1 MGDFKLS
8 AQLQGHE
15 DDVRSVAF
23 PDPSFALSASRDA
36 TVRVWKLLS
45 NSPPTYDCTLAS
57 HGTAFV
63 NSVAYVPP
71 SQNYSDGLIVAGGKD
86 TIIEV
91 RQPSKAPQDN
101 AEALLLGHQSN
112 VCALDVSE
120 DGRTIVSG
128 SWDTEARIWQ
138 IGNWEA
144 STVLRGHTASVWAVL
159 AYDRKI
165 VITGCADKQIRFF
178 TTDGKLLR
186 SIPGGPDVVRALCRL
201 PKDHPSGAQ
210 FASAGNDGVIR
221 LWTIEGQQVAELHGH
236 ENFIYSL
243 AVLPTGELVS
253 SSEDRTVRI
262 WKGDQCVQTI
272 THPAISVWSVAVC
285 QQNGD
290 IVSGASDR
298 IVRIFSRAQD
308 RQADANA
315 IKEFEDAVKGSAI
328 PQQQVGNI
336 NKEQLPGPEFLTSKS
351 GTKEGQVQMIREANG
366 NVSAYQWS
374 TAASQWLNVGTVVD
388 AVGSSG
394 KKISYNGKD
403 YDYVFDVD
411 IEDGKPPLK
420 LPYNLSQNPYE
431 TARKFIED
439 NKLPIS
445 YLDQVTNFIVT
456 NTQGA
461 TLGQSSG
468 PTQAPASDPWG
479 TESRYRPGEVGAA
492 APQNV
497 PAASKPKVLPQTSYL
512 KIDTAN
518 LAVIEKKIK
527 EVNQQLLDE
536 GLKDISLN
544 PSDISAL
551 SATCRQLQQAS
562 SAKSTSTAGIDVAV
576 KIATT
581 WPVDKR
587 LPGLDLL
594 RLLAAASATTAT
606 HTSSG
611 DTTIVHLLRDAGTFA
626 PDSPANNVMLGV
638 RVFAN
643 MFNTEEGRTIM
654 DGTFEVIHPLIQPF
668 IRSHLSNRNLI
679 VAITTLYI
687 NFAVLLT
694 SPSHNADRALT
705 LLDDLTNLI
714 NTVEEPEALYRAL
727 VGAGTLLA
735 LGEDFRAAAQEVFD
749 FEKALARAEQVS
761 KEERVKSVVTE
772 MRDELASVAA
782 AAAAA

>member
-23 PDPSFALSASRDA
+23 PDPSFVLSASRDA

-45 NSPPTYDCTLAS
+45 SSPPTYDCTLAS

-71 SQNYSDGLIVAGGKD
+71 SSAYPDGLVVAGGKD

-91 RQPSKAPQDN
+91 RQPTRAPQDN

-138 IGNWEA
+138 VGNWEA

-178 TTDGKLLR
+178 TTDGKLMR

-201 PKDHPSGAQ
+201 PTDHPSGAQ

-221 LWTIEGQQVAELHGH
+221 LWTLEGQQVAELHGH

-243 AVLPTGELVS
+243 AVLPSGELVS

-262 WKGDQCVQTI
+262 WKGNQCVQTI

-298 IVRIFSRAQD
+298 AVRVFSRVQD
-308 RQADANA
+308 RQADLGT
-315 IKEFEDAVKGSAI
+315 IKEFEEAVKGSAI

-388 AVGSSG
+388 AAGSSG
-394 KKISYNGKD
+394 KKITYNGKD
-403 YDYVFDVD
+403 FDYVFDVD

-439 NKLPIS
+439 NELPIS

-468 PTQAPASDPWG
+468 SAQPPGSDPWG
-479 TESRYRPGEVGAA
+479 TESRYRPGEVDSA
-492 APQNV
+492 APQGV

-512 KIDTAN
+512 KIDSAN
-518 LAVIEKKIK
+518 LAIIEKKIK
-527 EVNQQLLDE
+527 ELNQQFLDQ
-536 GLKDISLN
+536 GAKDLSLN
-544 PSDISAL
+544 PSDIQAL
-551 SATCRQLQQAS
+551 SATY
-562 SAKSTSTAGIDVAV
+562 AGV
-576 KIATT
+576 
-581 WPVDKR
+581 
-587 LPGLDLL
+587 
-594 RLLAAASATTAT
+594 
-606 HTSSG
+606 
-611 DTTIVHLLRDAGTFA
+611 FA
-626 PDSPANNVMLGV
+626 PDSPPNNVMLGV

-643 MFNTEEGRTIM
+643 LFNTEEGRTIM
-654 DGTFEVIHPLIQPF
+654 DGTFEVLHPLIQPF
-668 IRSHLSNRNLI
+668 IRTHLKNRNLI

-705 LLDDLTNLI
+705 LLDDLTNII

-749 FEKALARAEQVS
+749 FEKALVRAEQVG
-761 KEERVKSVVTE
+761 KEERIKAVVTE
-772 MRDELASVAA
+772 MRDELASVSAA
-782 AAAAA
+782 T

>member
-23 PDPSFALSASRDA
+23 PDPSFVLSASRDA

-45 NSPPTYDCTLAS
+45 SSPPTYDCTLAS

-71 SQNYSDGLIVAGGKD
+71 SSAYPDGLVVAGGKD

-91 RQPSKAPQDN
+91 RQPTRAPQDN

-138 IGNWEA
+138 VGNWEA

-178 TTDGKLLR
+178 TTDGKLMR
-186 SIPGGPDVVRALCRL
+186 SVPGGPDVVRALCRL
-201 PKDHPSGAQ
+201 PTDHPSGAQ

-221 LWTIEGQQVAELHGH
+221 LWTLEGQQVAELHGH

-243 AVLPTGELVS
+243 AVLPSGELVS

-272 THPAISVWSVAVC
+272 THPAISVWSVSVC

-298 IVRIFSRAQD
+298 AVRVFSRVQD
-308 RQADANA
+308 RQADLST
-315 IKEFEDAVKGSAI
+315 IKEFEEAVKGSAI

-388 AVGSSG
+388 AAGSSG
-394 KKISYNGKD
+394 KKITYNGKD

-439 NKLPIS
+439 NELPIS

-468 PTQAPASDPWG
+468 SAQPPGSDPWG
-479 TESRYRPGEVGAA
+479 TESRYRPGEVDSA
-492 APQNV
+492 APQGV

-512 KIDTAN
+512 KIDSAN
-518 LAVIEKKIK
+518 LAIIEKKIK
-527 EVNQQLLDE
+527 ELNQQFLDQ
-536 GLKDISLN
+536 GAKDLSLN
-544 PSDISAL
+544 PSDIQAL
-551 SATCRQLQQAS
+551 SATCRQLQQTAGQT
-562 SAKSTSTAGIDVAV
+562 ASTAGIDVAV
-576 KIATT
+576 KISTT
-581 WPVDKR
+581 WPADKR

-594 RLLAAASATTAT
+594 RLLAARSATTAT

-611 DTTIVHLLRDAGTFA
+611 DTTIVHLLRDAGVFA
-626 PDSPANNVMLGV
+626 PDSPPNNVMLGV

-643 MFNTEEGRTIM
+643 LFNTEEGRTIM
-654 DGTFEVIHPLIQPF
+654 DGTFEVLHPLIQPF
-668 IRSHLSNRNLI
+668 IRTHLKNRNLI

-705 LLDDLTNLI
+705 LLDDLTNII

-749 FEKALARAEQVS
+749 FEKALVRAEQVG
-761 KEERVKSVVTE
+761 KEERIKAVVTE
-772 MRDELASVAA
+772 MRDELASVSAA
-782 AAAAA
+782 T

>member
-1 MGDFKLS
+1 M
-8 AQLQGHE
+8 
-15 DDVRSVAF
+15 
-23 PDPSFALSASRDA
+23 
-36 TVRVWKLLS
+36 
-45 NSPPTYDCTLAS
+45 
-57 HGTAFV
+57 
-63 NSVAYVPP
+63 
-71 SQNYSDGLIVAGGKD
+71 
-86 TIIEV
+86 
-91 RQPSKAPQDN
+91 
-101 AEALLLGHQSN
+101 
-112 VCALDVSE
+112 
-120 DGRTIVSG
+120 
-128 SWDTEARIWQ
+128 
-138 IGNWEA
+138 
-144 STVLRGHTASVWAVL
+144 
-159 AYDRKI
+159 
-165 VITGCADKQIRFF
+165 
-178 TTDGKLLR
+178 
-186 SIPGGPDVVRALCRL
+186 
-201 PKDHPSGAQ
+201 
-210 FASAGNDGVIR
+210 
-221 LWTIEGQQVAELHGH
+221 
-236 ENFIYSL
+236 
-243 AVLPTGELVS
+243 
-253 SSEDRTVRI
+253 RI

-285 QQNGD
+285 SQNGD
-290 IVSGASDR
+290 IVTGASDR
-298 IVRIFSRAQD
+298 AVRVFSRSQD
-308 RQADANA
+308 RQAEPSTV
-315 IKEFEDAVKGSAI
+315 KEFEEAVKGSAI

-388 AVGSSG
+388 AAGSSG
-394 KKISYNGKD
+394 KKITYNGKD

-420 LPYNLSQNPYE
+420 LPYNLSSNPYE

-468 PTQAPASDPWG
+468 GAPAPGTDPWG
-479 TESRYRPGEVGAA
+479 TESRYRPGEVDAA

-497 PAASKPKVLPQTSYL
+497 PAASKPKLLPQTSYL
-512 KIDTAN
+512 TIVTAN
-518 LAVIEKKIK
+518 LAVMEKKIK
-527 EVNQQLLDE
+527 ELNQQFLDE
-536 GLKDISLN
+536 GAKELSLN
-544 PSDISAL
+544 PSDLQTL
-551 SATCRQLQQAS
+551 SATCRQLQQTSGKSAS
-562 SAKSTSTAGIDVAV
+562 PAGIDLAV
-576 KIATT
+576 KMATT

-594 RLLAAASATTAT
+594 RLLAAASPTTAT

-611 DTTIVHLLRDAGTFA
+611 DTTIVHLLKDAGVFA
-626 PDSPANNVMLGV
+626 PDAPPNNVMLGV

-643 MFNTEEGRTIM
+643 LFNTEEGRTIM
-654 DGTFEVIHPLIQPF
+654 DGTFEVLHPLIQPF
-668 IRSHLSNRNLI
+668 IRSHISNRNLI

-705 LLDDLTNLI
+705 LLDDLTNII

-749 FEKALARAEQVS
+749 FEKALVRGEQVG
-761 KEERVKSVVTE
+761 KEERIKTVVTE
-772 MRDELASVAA
+772 MRDELASVTTTA
-782 AAAAA
+782 

>member
-8 AQLQGHE
+8 AQLPGHE

-23 PDPSFALSASRDA
+23 PDPSFVLSASRDA

-45 NSPPTYDCTLAS
+45 NTPPTYDCTLAS

-71 SQNYSDGLIVAGGKD
+71 SSSYPDGLIVAGGKD

-91 RQPSKAPQDN
+91 RQPSKAPEEN

-112 VCALDVSE
+112 VCALDVAE

-138 IGNWEA
+138 VGNWEA

-186 SIPGGPDVVRALCRL
+186 SIQGGPDVVRALCRL
-201 PKDHPSGAQ
+201 PESHPSGAQ

-221 LWTIEGQQVAELHGH
+221 LWTIEGQQVAELFGH
-236 ENFIYSL
+236 ENFIYAL
-243 AVLPTGELVS
+243 ATLPTGELVS

-262 WKGDQCVQTI
+262 WKGTECVQTI

-290 IVSGASDR
+290 IATGASDR
-298 IVRIFSRAQD
+298 AVRVFSRAQD
-308 RQADANA
+308 RQAEAST

-336 NKEQLPGPEFLTSKS
+336 NKEQLPGTDFLTSKS
-351 GTKEGQVQMIREANG
+351 GTKEGQVQMIREDNG
-366 NVSAYQWS
+366 NVAAYTWS
-374 TAASQWLNVGTVVD
+374 TAASQWINVGTVVD

-394 KKISYNGKD
+394 KKITFNGKD

-420 LPYNLSQNPYE
+420 LPYNLSSNPYE

-468 PTQAPASDPWG
+468 ATQPPGSDPWG
-479 TESRYRPGEVGAA
+479 TESRYRPGEVGSA
-492 APQNV
+492 APSNV
-497 PAASKPKVLPQTSYL
+497 PAASKPKVLPQTAYL
-512 KIDTAN
+512 KIDSGN
-518 LAVIEKKIK
+518 LAIIEKKIK
-527 EVNQQLLDE
+527 ELNQQLLDE
-536 GLKDISLN
+536 GSKDLSLN
-544 PSDISAL
+544 ESDLATL
-551 SATCRQLQQAS
+551 SAICRQLQQAS
-562 SAKSTSTAGIDVAV
+562 TAKTASTAGIDVAV

-581 WPVDKR
+581 WPSDKR

-606 HTSSG
+606 HTSAG
-611 DTTIVHLLRDAGTFA
+611 DTTIVHLLRDAGVFA
-626 PDSPANNVMLGV
+626 PDSPTNNVMLGV

-643 MFNTEEGRTIM
+643 MFTTEEGRTIM
-654 DGTFEVIHPLIQPF
+654 DGTFEVLHPLIQPF

-687 NFAVLLT
+687 NCAVLLT

-705 LLDDLTNLI
+705 LLDDLTNII
-714 NTVEEPEALYRAL
+714 NTVEEPEAMYRAL
-727 VGAGTLLA
+727 VGAGTLLS

-749 FEKALARAEQVS
+749 FEKALVRAEQIS
-761 KEERVKSVVTE
+761 KEDRVKAVVTE
-772 MRDELASVAA
+772 MRDELASVSSTASA
-782 AAAAA
+782 

>member
-23 PDPSFALSASRDA
+23 PDPSFVLSASRDA

-63 NSVAYVPP
+63 NSVAYAPP
-71 SQNYSDGLIVAGGKD
+71 SQNFPDGLIVAGGKD

-91 RQPSKAPQDN
+91 RQPSKTPQDN

-112 VCALDVSE
+112 VCVLDVSE

-128 SWDTEARIWQ
+128 SWDTEARIWE

-186 SIPGGPDVVRALCRL
+186 SIQGGPDVVRTLCRL

-221 LWTIEGQQVAELHGH
+221 LWTIEGQQVAELYGH

-253 SSEDRTVRI
+253 SSEDRTIRI

-298 IVRIFSRAQD
+298 IVRVFSRSQD
-308 RQADANA
+308 RQADANS
-315 IKEFEDAVKGSAI
+315 IKEFEEAVKGSAI

-366 NVSAYQWS
+366 SVAAYTWS
-374 TAASQWLNVGTVVD
+374 TAASQWVNVGTVVD

-394 KKISYNGKD
+394 KKITFNGKD

-468 PTQAPASDPWG
+468 ATQVPGSDPWG

-492 APQNV
+492 APQTA
-497 PAASKPKVLPQTSYL
+497 PAPSKPKVLPQTSYL

-527 EVNQQLLDE
+527 EVNQQLLDQ
-536 GLKDISLN
+536 GAKDISLN

-562 SAKSTSTAGIDVAV
+562 AKAASTAGIDVAV

-594 RLLAAASATTAT
+594 RLLAGASATTAT

-611 DTTIVHLLRDAGTFA
+611 ETTIVHLLRDAGTFA
-626 PDSPANNVMLGV
+626 PGSPANNVMLGV

-643 MFNTEEGRTIM
+643 MFSTEEGRTIM
-654 DGTFEVIHPLIQPF
+654 DGTFEVLHPLIQPF
-668 IRSHLSNRNLI
+668 IRSHIKNRNLI

-705 LLDDLTNLI
+705 LLDDLTNII

-727 VGAGTLLA
+727 VGAGTLLS

-761 KEERVKSVVTE
+761 KEDRVKAVVTE
-772 MRDELASVAA
+772 MRDELASVPAA
-782 AAAAA
+782 A